1 MWPDSFFMLAALLS
15 ITRKQILMAALLT
28 TMCAL
33 RLIVYYYCVRVARY
47 IFQMTLFISMR
58 VARVEILIIPACV
71 IVAIYIL
78 SLIHI

>member
-1 MWPDSFFMLAALLS
+1 
-15 ITRKQILMAALLT
+15 MAALLT

-33 RLIVYYYCVRVARY
+33 RLIVYYYCVCVARY

-71 IVAIYIL
+71 IVARYIYIL
-78 SLIHI
+78 FVCAACAHLLFLRA